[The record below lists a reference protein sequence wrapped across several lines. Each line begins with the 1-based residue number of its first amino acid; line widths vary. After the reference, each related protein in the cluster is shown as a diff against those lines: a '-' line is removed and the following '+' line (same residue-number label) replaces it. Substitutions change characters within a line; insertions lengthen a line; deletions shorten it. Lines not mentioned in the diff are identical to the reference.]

1 MKKWL
6 IIITGV
12 FSFVADII
20 TLTSAFK
27 WLLVNWFGMSI
38 ESASNVNLLV
48 LIVATILLLIIFS
61 YLLNYVWEKYADAGP
76 NGVACA
82 IIPYWHYKIHNRN
95 NTLLRALHCNL
106 YHSIADFEREV
117 KRMKQQNVQNQ
128 QNRALTVNDVEPQ
141 ITNLL
146 RSFHSVL
153 YDVFHVDLSINV
165 YLAGTEDNQTIL
177 SRTLFLQSIKEQNQ
191 GEHRIPNYKYIV
203 QNCNNQDMEA
213 YAINAR
219 NYCNL
224 NPNGLYRKNCVFD
237 YVLSTNNR
245 FWLSN
250 DLSIEER
257 KGQFFSSS
265 TYYRRNY
272 KSLAVFAIIP
282 PSNGNTP
289 ANAIKGVLTFDTHNT
304 RKFSKDEC
312 TMLMGLMAHILY
324 KVLDDLN

>member
-1 MKKWL
+1 MNKWL
-6 IIITGV
+6 IFTGV
-12 FSFVADII
+12 FSFIADII

-27 WLLVNWFGMSI
+27 WLLINLFGMSKENATSLNI
-38 ESASNVNLLV
+38 LVFIIAS
-48 LIVATILLLIIFS
+48 IILLTIFS
-61 YLLNYVWEKYADAGP
+61 YFITYVWKKFADAGP

-106 YHSIADFEREV
+106 YHTNADFEREV
-117 KRMKQQNVQNQ
+117 KRMKQQRVHNQ
-128 QNRALTVNDVEPQ
+128 QNRALTINDVEPQ

-146 RSFHSVL
+146 RAFHSVL

-165 YLAGTEDNQTIL
+165 YLAGIEDNQTVL

-191 GEHRIPNYKYIV
+191 GVHRIPNYKYIV
-203 QNCNNQDMEA
+203 HNCNNQDIET
-213 YAINAR
+213 YATNAK

-224 NPNGLYRKNCVFD
+224 NPNGVYMKNCVFD

-245 FWLSN
+245 YWLSN
-250 DLSIEER
+250 DLSVEEQ

-265 TYYRRNY
+265 RYYQRNY

-289 ANAIKGVLTFDTHNT
+289 ANAIKGVLTFDTHHT

-312 TMLMGLMAHILY
+312 TMLMGLMAHLLY
-324 KVLDDLN
+324 KALEELN